1 MILNYKEEF
10 VMRLDEWIDLLEKD
24 PKEAV
29 LNALTVIILKNS
41 DEIYNKSFYEIYKF
55 LKETDKNDY
64 TKKLLSIFEINIE
77 QEVQLMNNLKDI
89 EFNIITNLRN
99 NKENLYSNNREKNK
113 IVESKKMIKW
123 WEMNNE
129 AN

>member
-1 MILNYKEEF
+1 
-10 VMRLDEWIDLLEKD
+10 MRLDEWIDLLEKD